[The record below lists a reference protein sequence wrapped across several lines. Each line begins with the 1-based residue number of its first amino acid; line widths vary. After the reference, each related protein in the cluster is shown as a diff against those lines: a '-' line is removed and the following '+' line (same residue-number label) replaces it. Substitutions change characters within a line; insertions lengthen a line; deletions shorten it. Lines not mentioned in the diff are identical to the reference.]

1 MDKRDL
7 NVLRRVISIL
17 GTIFCLAALLTP
29 WSSFAFTYGVFGSEY
44 STPFYIRFFTDET
57 IKNDV
62 GLSQA
67 VIFATIMI
75 IIFLLII
82 SSLIYGITFIKSSS
96 DESPDNYLWTSIF
109 LIVSIILYIVAVSIS
124 PDISKYTGSPYNA
137 GFTTAIIS
145 FITFF
150 IVFIFQSVF
159 HQKHELTT
167 EIKSEDETMKI
178 LKLRYAKGEITK
190 KDYEQIKE
198 DLEDK

>member
-7 NVLRRVISIL
+7 NTLRRVISIL

-44 STPFYIRFFTDET
+44 STPFYIGFFSNQT
-57 IKNDV
+57 IIDDV

-82 SSLIYGITFIKSSS
+82 SSLIYGITFIKRFS
-96 DESPDNYLWTSIF
+96 DESPDNYLWVSIF
-109 LIVSIILYIVAVSIS
+109 LIVSVILFIVAISIS
-124 PDISKYTGSPYNA
+124 PEISKYTGSPYNA
-137 GFTTAIIS
+137 GFATAIIS

-159 HQKHELTT
+159 HQKPELTPK
-167 EIKSEDETMKI
+167 IKSEDVTINI

-190 KDYEQIKE
+190 KEYEQMKKDIE
-198 DLEDK
+198 D

>member
-29 WSSFAFTYGVFGSEY
+29 WSGFAFTYGVFGNEY
-44 STPFYIRFFTDET
+44 STPFYIQFFTDDA
-57 IKNDV
+57 IINDV

-82 SSLIYGITFIKSSS
+82 SSLIYGITFIKRYN
-96 DESPDNYLWTSIF
+96 DKSPDDYLWTSIF

-124 PDISKYTGSPYNA
+124 PDISKYTGSPYKA
-137 GFTTAIIS
+137 GFATAIIS

-159 HQKHELTT
+159 YQKPELTPK
-167 EIKSEDETMKI
+167 IKSEDETMNI

-190 KDYEQIKE
+190 KEYEQMKK
-198 DLEDK
+198 DLE